1 MGSFAQDIRYGVR
14 LLAKRPGFTFI
25 AVLALALGI
34 GANSAIFS
42 VVNTL
47 LLRPLPFKDSD
58 RLVWFYEIQPKLDRA
73 PFSPADFL
81 DFQAQNS
88 SFEELTSFRSM
99 SFSLTGGDQPER
111 VRGAVVSAN
120 FFSTLRAEPI
130 EGRTFLPEEGQ
141 AGASRVAVVS
151 YSFWQNRFGGDP
163 DLLGKTITAND
174 ESVMVIGIMPASF
187 NYPRRA
193 EFWVN
198 PRQVVPDLFSTF
210 TNNLT
215 AMRGTHYLAVFGRLK
230 DGATLAT
237 AQGDIDTVVAGVQQQ
252 HNTNHSVHL
261 VTMHEHTVGDTRPA
275 LIILMVAVGF
285 VLLIAC
291 ANVANLM
298 LARATGRYKE
308 MAIRTA
314 LGASRSRVIRQLLTE
329 SLLLALMGGAFGIF
343 LAWQGVKLLVAVSP
357 SNTPRLSEIGLDGQV
372 FLFTL
377 AVSLLTGIIFG
388 LAPALQASKP
398 DLNEALK
405 EGGRSGSDGS
415 RRSFVRNL
423 LVVAEVALSL
433 VVLIGAGLL
442 VKSFGRLLNVEPG
455 FNTSN
460 TLTGRISL
468 PGKKYGDSAKRLA
481 FFNELIR
488 RFEAIPGIEGV
499 AISNDLPIEGTD
511 TTSYPTIEGQQNG
524 EDDRFL
530 VGHHAVNAGYF
541 KAMGVPLLRGR
552 EFTSRDIEG
561 APPVVVINET
571 AARRI
576 WPDEDPVG
584 KRFKFGGND
593 DPWLEIV
600 GVVGDIKHNGLD
612 AEPSL
617 ESYAPYAQASDTYMT
632 FALRAPNAATLV
644 SAVRREVQAIDK
656 DQPISETRLM
666 DDLLS
671 ESVAPRRFPMVLFS
685 LFAGV
690 AMLLAA
696 VGIYGVMS
704 YSVTQ
709 RTHEIGIRMALG
721 AGQKDVLRLVLR
733 QAITVALI
741 GIAAGLGGAFALT
754 HLMSSLLFGVSATD
768 PVTFVA
774 IPVVLIG
781 VALAACAVP
790 ARRAMKVDPMVALRY
805 E

>member
-14 LLAKRPGFTFI
+14 LLAKRPGFTLI

-42 VVNTL
+42 VVNAV

-81 DFQAQNS
+81 DFQSQNS
-88 SFEELTSFRSM
+88 SFEELTSFRTM
-99 SFSLTGGDQPER
+99 GFSLTGGDQPER
-111 VRGAVVSAN
+111 IRGAIVSAN
-120 FFSTLRAEPI
+120 FFSTLRAEPV
-130 EGRTFLPEEGQ
+130 EGRAFLPEEGQ
-141 AGASRVAVVS
+141 AGAPRVAVVS

-163 DLLGKTITAND
+163 NLIGKTFTAND
-174 ESVMVIGIMPASF
+174 EAVTVIGIMPASF
-187 NYPRRA
+187 NYPQRT

-198 PRQVVPDLFSTF
+198 PRQIVPDLFSTF
-210 TNNLT
+210 TGNLT
-215 AMRGTHYLAVFGRLK
+215 AMRGTHYLSVFGRLK
-230 DGATLAT
+230 DGATLGS
-237 AQGDIDTVVAGVQQQ
+237 AQGDIDTVVAGIQQQ
-252 HNTNHSVHL
+252 HNTNHGVHL
-261 VTMHEHTVGDTRPA
+261 VTMHEQTVGDTRPA

-314 LGASRSRVIRQLLTE
+314 LGASRGRVIRQLLTE
-329 SLLLALMGGAFGIF
+329 SLLLALMGGALGIL

-357 SNTPRLSEIGLDGQV
+357 ANTPRLSEIGLDGQV

-388 LAPALQASKP
+388 LVPALQASKP

-460 TLTGRISL
+460 TLVGGISL

-481 FFNELIR
+481 FFNELTQ

-499 AISNDLPIEGTD
+499 AVSNDLPIEGTD

-524 EDDRFL
+524 ADDRFL
-530 VGHHAVNAGYF
+530 VGRHAINAGYF
-541 KAMGVPLLRGR
+541 KALGVPLLKGR
-552 EFTSRDIEG
+552 EFTPRDIEG
-561 APPVVVINET
+561 APPVAIINDT

-584 KRFKFGGND
+584 KRFKFGDND

-600 GVVGDIKHNGLD
+600 GVVADIKHNGLD

-617 ESYAPYAQASDTYMT
+617 ESYAPYAQAADPYLT

-644 SAVRREVQAIDK
+644 STVRREVQAIDK

-666 DDLLS
+666 SDLLS
-671 ESVAPRRFPMVLFS
+671 ESVAPRRFPVVLFS

-733 QAITVALI
+733 QAMAVALA
-741 GIAAGLGGAFALT
+741 GIAVGLVAAFALT

-768 PVTFVA
+768 PVTFVV
-774 IPVVLIG
+774 IPAVLIG
-781 VALAACAVP
+781 VALGACFVP